1 MKLKDSVTRRRLLE
15 STTHGMLMLP
25 LLRLFKMDEA
35 LGADAI
41 LPRAM
46 FVHWPCGTYNSSWW
60 PAGGTGAIGALPQAS
75 GPLDAIK
82 ADLVMFKG
90 VCLRGDSNHD
100 GGPYQVLA
108 AWGRGSGVHFP
119 VEAPDPTPYSL
130 DQRLADRWG
139 AKTARPSVL
148 LGATTSIPALRN
160 AISYKQGGAPVPMQ
174 DNPKAAFN
182 DIFGGF
188 SLAGVSGGSSQ
199 LALAQDNVLT
209 GKKRLVDYLRNDIK
223 KIKSVLG
230 PLEGAQFEAHVSS
243 LDDIAKEIAKQE
255 VLNKPNPVEPMKP
268 MNPPTP
274 PNPMNPMN
282 PMNPPAPPAPPA
294 PKPSDGRPPK
304 LAQCN
309 PNELRS
315 QLPSNG
321 GMWYHQT
328 SMLPTVYKLNRQIM
342 VQAMACGI
350 TRVGVMSFGIS
361 DTTMDFGSGGSY
373 HTQSHGGGG
382 TFYGVQASFMREVV
396 ELVKGFQSVK
406 IGDRTLWDEVLL
418 MGSTDVG
425 DDPNAHDNVNIAC
438 FLAGRLGGKLKGN
451 RMISYPYNP
460 RDWGNM
466 THGLSYNKVLQTFAA
481 LVGENIDKIG
491 SAAYG
496 GVIKEV

>member
-1 MKLKDSVTRRRLLE
+1 MKLKDSVTRRKLLE

-35 LGADAI
+35 MGADAI

-46 FVHWPCGTYNSSWW
+46 FVHWPCGSYNSSWW
-60 PAGGTGAIGALPQAS
+60 PGGGTGAIGALPQAS
-75 GPLDAIK
+75 APLEAIK
-82 ADLVMFKG
+82 ADMVMFKG

-108 AWGRGSGVHFP
+108 GWGRGSGVHFP
-119 VEAPDPTPYSL
+119 VEAPDATPYSL

-148 LGATTSIPALRN
+148 LGATTSVPALRN
-160 AISYKQGGAPVPMQ
+160 AISFKNGGAPVPMQ

-209 GKKRLVDYLRNDIK
+209 GKKRLVDYLRGDIK
-223 KIKSVLG
+223 KMKSILG

-243 LDDIAKEIAKQE
+243 LDEIAKEIAKQE
-255 VLNKPNPVEPMKP
+255 ELNKPDPMDPGTDP
-268 MNPPTP
+268 MNPTD
-274 PNPMNPMN
+274 
-282 PMNPPAPPAPPA
+282 

-309 PNELRS
+309 PNEMKG
-315 QLPSNG
+315 QLPADN

-328 SMLPTVYKLNRQIM
+328 SMLPTIYKLNRQIM

-361 DTTMDFGSGGSY
+361 DTTVDFGSGGSY

-396 ELVKGFQSVK
+396 ELVKGFQAVK
-406 IGDRTLWDEVLL
+406 IGDRTLWDEILL
-418 MGSTDVG
+418 LGATDVG

-451 RMISYPYNP
+451 RMISYPYNV
-460 RDWGNM
+460 RDWGNT
-466 THGLSYNKVLQTFAA
+466 THGLPYNKVLQTFAA
-481 LVGENIDKIG
+481 LVGEDIDKIG

-496 GVIKEV
+496 GVVKEV